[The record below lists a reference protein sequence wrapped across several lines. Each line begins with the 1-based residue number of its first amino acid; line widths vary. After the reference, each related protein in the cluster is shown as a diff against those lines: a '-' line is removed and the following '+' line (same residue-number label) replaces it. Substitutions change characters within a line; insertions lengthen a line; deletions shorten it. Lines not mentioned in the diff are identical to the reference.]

1 MDLERWTTHSY
12 GGWKNQLDS
21 WVCGAVS
28 LIKSSAG
35 SWMLVTSPEVK
46 NGANTV
52 QHLHQCLD
60 EGTESTISNSIS
72 LGGKVGSLES
82 RTAAQKDPTG

>member
-52 QHLHQCLD
+52 QHLHQ
-60 EGTESTISNSIS
+60 
-72 LGGKVGSLES
+72 
-82 RTAAQKDPTG
+82 